1 MTDKNSKSFP
11 SDEDAAE
18 YLDKWSIDIGQ
29 PYPAPKQPIDYEL
42 TPGQS
47 VPPTYKH
54 SLWDRLWNWLRT
66 P

>member
-1 MTDKNSKSFP
+1 MADKNSKQFP
-11 SDEDAAE
+11 SDEDAAAFIK
-18 YLDKWSIDIGQ
+18 KWSSDKTIH
-29 PYPAPKQPIDYEL
+29 YPPVDYEL

-54 SLWDRLWNWLRT
+54 SLWDRLCNWLRT